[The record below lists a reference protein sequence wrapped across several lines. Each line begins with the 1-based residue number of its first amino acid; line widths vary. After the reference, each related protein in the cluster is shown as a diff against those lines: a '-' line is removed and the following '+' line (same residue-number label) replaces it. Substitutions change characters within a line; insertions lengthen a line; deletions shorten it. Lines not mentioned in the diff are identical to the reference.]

1 MHSETRSLWGFSTLI
16 VGILGPYAALRL
28 DPDDVFFLLV
38 FRPLPL
44 PLPLPLLLLLLVF
57 LIFLALLDRF
67 ELA

>member
-44 PLPLPLLLLLLVF
+44 LLPLLVF